1 MSSCLGR
8 CLDLAV
14 FGRSARINLQEA
26 RSLKY
31 EIRRVCLEDPLA
43 CTSHRR
49 MIVGVDSRVLVGSV
63 MKGRSSSYKLN
74 GILRSLTSLLVCY
87 RIYLALPW
95 IGTKSNSSDYP
106 SRMVDLPPQP
116 SASPDVVDLVGPVFA
131 REHLVAAPGPC
142 VDTDLKKYE
151 SSSSSSCSRVVTDP
165 TISDLVPHA
174 NAPTRASSCVD
185 GSLASTAAGHAQ
197 DIRPSC
203 RGATVTCPRRF
214 PNLKELRRRVGLCL
228 RDGGQYMQRNF
239 CCPQSERLYHVA
251 PSDAKPGG
259 LEELFAGHAGVARS
273 VGHLSTRTVCAYE
286 PYPDTHD
293 DMGIATEPGAYIRD
307 FDLLLPDV
315 VVDLLSRIYCREIT
329 SVHLGPPC
337 VSWSKLYHD
346 LGPGKRSHKS

>member
-1 MSSCLGR
+1 
-8 CLDLAV
+8 
-14 FGRSARINLQEA
+14 
-26 RSLKY
+26 
-31 EIRRVCLEDPLA
+31 
-43 CTSHRR
+43 

-131 REHLVAAPGPC
+131 REHLVAAPGSC
-142 VDTDLKKYE
+142 VDIDLKKYE
-151 SSSSSSCSRVVTDP
+151 SSSSSSRVETDP
-165 TISDLVPHA
+165 TISNVVPHA

-203 RGATVTCPRRF
+203 RGATVTCPQRF
-214 PNLKELRRRVGLCL
+214 PNLKELRRRVDLCL
-228 RDGGQYMQRNF
+228 SDGGQYMQRNI
-239 CCPQSERLYHVA
+239 CCRQLERLYHVA

-259 LEELFAGHAGVARS
+259 LGSFSQDMPVLPVVLATCPHV
-273 VGHLSTRTVCAYE
+273 LSAHV
-286 PYPDTHD
+286 
-293 DMGIATEPGAYIRD
+293 
-307 FDLLLPDV
+307 
-315 VVDLLSRIYCREIT
+315 SRIPMHMMTWELPQSLEPTYAILIFFC
-329 SVHLGPPC
+329 L
-337 VSWSKLYHD
+337 VSWSISVANL
-346 LGPGKRSHKS
+346 LP